1 MTRQRWIIAAVLA
14 GSAIA
19 CDAIFGET
27 SQCSTNE
34 DCAGLGG
41 DLVCGDRGTCVSSG
55 IANNGST
62 GDGGTAGNGT
72 DATTASDAPTGGG
85 VLAKILVNPETAT
98 VPTNGKQTFYATGLD
113 ALGAAPKDAPVFSWS
128 VNGGGTFDGGVFT
141 AGNSPGGPFIVTCT
155 SGAVSAT
162 AQVTVSNA
170 PPVDIKVGE
179 TNMLANDDSM
189 NSNKLLAQEV
199 TLADTA
205 TLKSLSF
212 YVKTAAGKLKLG
224 VYDSGGPNGGPGAKL
239 AETAEFDAI
248 AGWGAQNV
256 MQTKVLQPGKY
267 WLAYA
272 PNDDGLVFLLS
283 DADDGKLA
291 FFDRAYDATLPDTF
305 SDAPTTDTKHWSFYM
320 TLTK

>member
-1 MTRQRWIIAAVLA
+1 MVRPRWIIAAGLA
-14 GSAIA
+14 LGALA
-19 CDAIFGET
+19 CDAIFGDT
-27 SQCSTNE
+27 SQCATNE
-34 DCAGLGG
+34 DCAALGSN
-41 DLVCGDRGTCVSSG
+41 LVCGDRGTCVTGGVS
-55 IANNGST
+55 NNGT
-62 GDGGTAGNGT
+62 PTTDGGGGATDSSTST
-72 DATTASDAPTGGG
+72 DAPPAGAG
-85 VLAKILVNPETAT
+85 VLAKILVSPPSAT
-98 VPTNGKQTFYATGLD
+98 VQVGGKQTFYATGLD
-113 ALGAAPKDAPVFSWS
+113 ALGGPPAMQPVYSWS
-128 VNGGGTFDGGVFT
+128 VNGGGSFDGGVFT
-141 AGNSPGGPFIVTCT
+141 AGNTPGGPFVVTCT
-155 SGAVSAT
+155 SGSITAT
-162 AQVTVSNA
+162 AEVRVQTA
-170 PPVDIKVGE
+170 PPMDIKVGE

-224 VYDSGGPNGGPGAKL
+224 VYDDDGPNGGPGTKL
-239 AETAEFDAI
+239 AETAEFDAV

-256 MQTKVLQPGKY
+256 IQTKVLQPGKY

-291 FFDRAYDATLPDTF
+291 YFDRTYDGTLPDTF
-305 SDAPTTDTKHWSFYM
+305 SDMPMTDTKHWSFYM

>member
-1 MTRQRWIIAAVLA
+1 MARHRWIIAAVLA

-34 DCAGLGG
+34 DCGGLGSN
-41 DLVCGDRGTCVSSG
+41 LVCGDRGTCVTGG

-62 GDGGTAGNGT
+62 TDGGSSGNAT
-72 DATTASDAPTGGG
+72 DATATDAPTGGG
-85 VLAKILVNPETAT
+85 VLAKILVSPPTAT
-98 VPTNGKQTFYATGLD
+98 VVTNGTQTFYATGLD
-113 ALGAAPKDAPVFSWS
+113 ALGGPPKDVPMYSWS
-128 VNGGGTFDGGVFT
+128 VNGGGAFDGGVFT
-141 AGNSPGGPFIVTCT
+141 AGNTPGGPFTVTCT
-155 SGAVSAT
+155 SGTVTAT

-170 PPVDIKVGE
+170 PPMDIKVGE

-224 VYDSGGPNGGPGAKL
+224 VYDDDGPNGGPGTKL
-239 AETAEFDAI
+239 AETAEFDAV

-256 MQTKVLQPGKY
+256 VQTKLLQPGKY

-272 PNDDGLVFLLS
+272 PSDDGLVFLLS
-283 DADDGKLA
+283 GADDGKLA
-291 FFDRAYDATLPDTF
+291 HFDRTYDGALPDMF
-305 SDAPTTDTKHWSFYM
+305 SDMPTNDTRHWSFYM